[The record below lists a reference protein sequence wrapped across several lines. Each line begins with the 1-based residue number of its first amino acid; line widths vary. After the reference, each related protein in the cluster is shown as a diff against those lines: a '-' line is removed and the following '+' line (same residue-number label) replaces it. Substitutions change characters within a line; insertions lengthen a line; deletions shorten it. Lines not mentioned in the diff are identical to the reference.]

1 MQSLPTTAIIEWI
14 NDLQLKASY
23 GTVGNSSAL
32 SAYMAYGLI
41 SSGSMYGG
49 ETGTAIGNPANPDLT
64 WEVVKTANVALNTRL
79 FDRVN
84 LDVEF
89 YNRLTEDMLMQIPFS
104 YTTGFSAGWGNVAS
118 MRNRGVD
125 ITANVDILKDVA
137 GVNWS
142 ISANVNYNKN
152 EITKLFNGLD
162 EYVLANTGLKLQ
174 VGKPYGEYFY
184 NRWAGVDPRDGYNMW
199 YDKNGN
205 LTKTFSEDDAVF
217 TGKQRYAPWSGG
229 FGTTLNWKGI
239 TISAD
244 FSYMLGQYMVNNER
258 WFTENP
264 QFANSTNQT
273 VDMFTM
279 WQKPGDITNIS
290 TPDSPMQFDT
300 HLLENAS
307 FMRLK
312 NLTVSYDLPKNWMRR
327 TGFMESAR
335 VFFVGRN
342 LWTVTKYRG
351 YDPEIDSNMQLGNYP
366 NTKQFTFGLE
376 LTF

>member
-1 MQSLPTTAIIEWI
+1 M
-14 NDLQLKASY
+14 
-23 GTVGNSSAL
+23 
-32 SAYMAYGLI
+32 
-41 SSGSMYGG
+41 
-49 ETGTAIGNPANPDLT
+49 
-64 WEVVKTANVALNTRL
+64 
-79 FDRVN
+79 
-84 LDVEF
+84 
-89 YNRLTEDMLMQIPFS
+89 
-104 YTTGFSAGWGNVAS
+104 
-118 MRNRGVD
+118 
-125 ITANVDILKDVA
+125 
-137 GVNWS
+137 
-142 ISANVNYNKN
+142 
-152 EITKLFNGLD
+152 D

-174 VGKPYGEYFY
+174 VGKPYGEYFST
-184 NRWAGVDPRDGYNMW
+184 RWAGVDPRDGYNMW

-205 LTKTFSEDDAVF
+205 LTKTYSEDDAVF
-217 TGKQRYAPWSGG
+217 TGKQQFAPYSGG
-229 FGTTLNWKGI
+229 FGSKLSWKGV
-239 TISAD
+239 TVSAD
-244 FSYMLGQYMVNNER
+244 FAYMLGQYMFNNER
-258 WFTENP
+258 WFTENT
-264 QFANSTNQT
+264 QFANSMNQT
-273 VDMFTM
+273 VDMLTM

-351 YDPEIDSNMQLGNYP
+351 YDPEIDNNMQLGNYP